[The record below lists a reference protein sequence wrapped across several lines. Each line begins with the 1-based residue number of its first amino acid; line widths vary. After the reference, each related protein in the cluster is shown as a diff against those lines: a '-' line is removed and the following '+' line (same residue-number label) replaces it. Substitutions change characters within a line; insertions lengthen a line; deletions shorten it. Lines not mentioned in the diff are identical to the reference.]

1 MKLTKEQMFD
11 FILNNVVTVLPGR
24 GGWWTQHDEE
34 GNVIEQYQNKYTV
47 SINETGMCGMD
58 LEEAIQYYH
67 DNYGDKD
74 ASNR

>member
-11 FILNNVVTVLPGR
+11 FILNNVVTIRPDS
-24 GGWWTQHDEE
+24 GWWTRHDEE
-34 GNVIEQYQNKYTV
+34 ENIIDRYQNKYAV
-47 SINETGMCGMD
+47 SINETGMIGMD

-74 ASNR
+74 EI

>member
-11 FILNNVVTVLPGR
+11 FILNNVVTIRVD
-24 GGWWTQHDEE
+24 GGWWTRHDEE
-34 GNVIEQYQNKYTV
+34 GNIIERYQNKYAV
-47 SINETGMCGMD
+47 SINETGMIGMD

-74 ASNR
+74 EV